1 MPLTPLT
8 FRPGIN
14 REITSFANEGGW
26 WDCDKIRFRNGY
38 PETIGGWTSFTSSS
52 LNGVARSLLPFVDL
66 TGKEYVAAG
75 TGSKYYVVNGGV
87 PSDITPIRE
96 TTAAGDITVSATT
109 GSSVVTVSD
118 TGHGATAGAYVTF
131 SGLTALGGDITALIL
146 NAEHVVVSVVNA
158 NVYTIDVTTLATAG
172 DTGNGG
178 ASGVGAYQINPGTN
192 SAVFG
197 TGWGTG
203 PWSRGTWGSSFSSG
217 SATSALQ
224 IWSQDT
230 FGEDL
235 LFNNRGGNIYLW
247 DATNPSDRA
256 VALEDL
262 AGAQSAPTVA
272 SRVLVSERDR
282 HTIAF
287 GCDPELDPGVQ
298 DPLIIRFANQ
308 ESYTEWRTLE
318 TTTAGELRISQ
329 GTKIV
334 TAVQTKQQIL
344 VLTDV
349 SAHAMQY
356 IGAPLTFG
364 LTELSANISVAGP
377 NVAVPAGDVVYWMG
391 RNEFYSYAGQV
402 MQVDCTVKDYVFSDI
417 NRQQIEKIVGG
428 HNAAF
433 GEVWW
438 FYPSASSEENN
449 RYVVYNYMQDV
460 WYYGALN
467 RSAWVDRGVFPYP
480 LAVDSSGNMYTHE
493 FGISD
498 GSENPPT
505 GIGAFIQSSPMDMGD
520 GDKYMFGRR
529 LIPDI
534 TFRSSTGSPSAT
546 FTIQALNFPGG
557 LPFGDYPTDGMR
569 TSTVPVEQY
578 TRQTFVRIR
587 GRAMSIRVESDETN
601 TSWRLGIPRLELRT
615 DGRK

>member
-38 PETIGGWTSFTSSS
+38 PETIGGWASFTSSS
-52 LNGVARSLLPFVDL
+52 LNGVARSLLPFVNL
-66 TGKEYVAAG
+66 SGKEYVAAG
-75 TGSKYYVVNGGV
+75 TANKYYVIEGGV
-87 PSDITPIRE
+87 PVDVTPVRS

-109 GSSVVTVSD
+109 GSSVITITD
-118 TGHGATAGAYVTF
+118 TSHGAIEGAHVTF
-131 SGLTALGGDITALIL
+131 SGLGDLGGDITGVIL
-146 NAEHVVVSVVNA
+146 NVEHEIVSVIDPGT
-158 NVYTIDVTTLATAG
+158 YTVDVAVLATAG

-178 ASGVGAYQINPGTN
+178 ASGAGEYQINPGSG

-203 PWSRGTWGSSFSSG
+203 VWSRGTWGSSSS
-217 SATSALQ
+217 STTETAALR

-235 LFNNRGGNIYLW
+235 IFNNRNGNIFLW
-247 DATNPSDRA
+247 DATTPLTRG

-262 AGAQSAPTVA
+262 VGAQSAPTVA
-272 SRVLVSERDR
+272 TKVLVSERDR

-287 GCDPELDPGVQ
+287 GCDPEFDTGVQ

-329 GTKIV
+329 GTKII

-356 IGAPLTFG
+356 IGAPFTFG
-364 LTELSANISVAGP
+364 LTELSANITVAGP

-391 RNEFYSYAGQV
+391 LNEFYSYAGQV
-402 MQVDCTVKDYVFSDI
+402 MQIDCTVKDYVFSNI
-417 NRQQIEKIVGG
+417 NRSQIEKSIGG
-428 HNAAF
+428 HNNAF

-438 FYPSASSEENN
+438 FYPSAASQEND
-449 RYVVYNYMQDV
+449 RYVVYNYMQDI
-460 WYYGALN
+460 WYYGTLS
-467 RSAWVDRGVFPYP
+467 RTAWVDRGVLMYP
-480 LAVDSSGNMYTHE
+480 LAADATGDLYTHE

-498 GSENPPT
+498 GASNPPT
-505 GIGAFIQSSPMDMGD
+505 GLAAFVQSSPMDMGD
-520 GDKYMFGRR
+520 GDKHMFGRR

-534 TFRSSTGSPSAT
+534 TFRDSTGSPAAT
-546 FTIQALNFPGG
+546 FTIQATNFPGG
-557 LPFGDYPTDGMR
+557 LPFGDYPTDGTR
-569 TSTVPVEQY
+569 TSRVPVEQY
-578 TRQTFVRIR
+578 TNQTFIRIR
-587 GRAMSIRVESDETN
+587 GRAMALRVESNETN
-601 TSWRLGIPRLELRT
+601 TSWRLGIPRIELRT